1 MILTWTWSRIL
12 IVSWSIFLD
21 LSVGTCFVILIL
33 ESWILTLLVLVIL
46 NLEIFEVEKVSDY
59 ENSCS

>member
-1 MILTWTWSRIL
+1 M